1 MVHTIANNKYS
12 NSETQSA
19 RYYLTARRI
28 HSMAQLDTPMSN
40 APLTPSEDASP
51 GEPQPQP
58 VVDFSPATVPY
69 NEAFEN
75 ELMDII
81 LHPPENSSLPTPNGE
96 NPMIPAS
103 QLPIPLSSNLRTHA
117 SPIPGLNLTHAG
129 GYHTGG
135 PGPSTP
141 TIQAFAEKFVSEH
154 GVDIQNT
161 AEVKKVAK
169 VLLEEKMAELNARMG
184 EREKAVKRNREIDEE
199 LEKLRLQRDAE
210 VRVLEKMKGK
220 R

>member
-1 MVHTIANNKYS
+1 
-12 NSETQSA
+12 
-19 RYYLTARRI
+19 
-28 HSMAQLDTPMSN
+28 MAQLDTPMSN

-51 GEPQPQP
+51 AEPQSQP

-75 ELMDII
+75 ELMNTI
-81 LHPPENSSLPTPNGE
+81 LHPPENPSLPTPNRE
-96 NPMIPAS
+96 PPMIPAS

-135 PGPSTP
+135 PGPSTA
-141 TIQAFAEKFVSEH
+141 TIQAFAEKIASEH
-154 GVDIQNT
+154 GVDLQDT
-161 AEVKKVAK
+161 AGMKRVAK
-169 VLLEEKMAELNARMG
+169 ALLDEKMAELKTRME
-184 EREKAVKRNREIDEE
+184 EREKAVKKNKEIDEE

>member
-1 MVHTIANNKYS
+1 
-12 NSETQSA
+12 
-19 RYYLTARRI
+19 
-28 HSMAQLDTPMSN
+28 MSN

-51 GEPQPQP
+51 AEPQSQP

-75 ELMDII
+75 ELMDVV
-81 LHPPENSSLPTPNGE
+81 LHPPENPLLPTPNRE
-96 NPMIPAS
+96 PPMIPAS
-103 QLPIPLSSNLRTHA
+103 QLPIPLSSSLRTHP
-117 SPIPGLNLTHAG
+117 SPIPGLNLTHAN

-141 TIQAFAEKFVSEH
+141 TIQAFAEKIVSEH

-161 AEVKKVAK
+161 AEVKRVAK
-169 VLLEEKMAELNARMG
+169 AMLEEKMAELKARMV
-184 EREKAVKRNREIDEE
+184 EREKATKRNREIDEE